1 MLLRRSHDLAELLRS
16 GRARAGWSQSE
27 LAERVG
33 VSRQWISSVETGK
46 TSVEFDLVVGAL
58 QVLGYRMYVESSD
71 HPKPSEPERTHD
83 VEAPTHA
90 PSPRTPL
97 TRQGEPLGKQRTMRR
112 RKRAGHPEGR
122 RD

>member
-1 MLLRRSHDLAELLRS
+1 
-16 GRARAGWSQSE
+16 
-27 LAERVG
+27 

-71 HPKPSEPERTHD
+71 HSKPSEAERAHD